1 VATAIGNKITLS
13 PRELPGEWYSPLPDL
28 PFELPPMMSPSGYP
42 VTARELAPLF
52 AGPAI
57 EQELGRRRRYRIP
70 KPVRAA
76 YARWRPTPMFRAE
89 RLERVLDT
97 PAKLFYKFEGGSP
110 CGSYES
116 NTAIP
121 QAFFVRQRGF
131 RRIITGGAGGI
142 WVAAIGHAAGLF
154 DIGSRVY
161 SVRSPDAGGIGQAVA
176 RLWDIDLVPSPSD
189 TTRIGSHALQ
199 SRGPHSGSI
208 ALALSEAYEEAT
220 LCDDAKFAMPT
231 LLNHTVLHQTIIGLE
246 ALRQLRS
253 VDEFPDAVIG
263 AIGGGAH
270 FAGLF
275 LPFLR
280 ARLDGAPVRFVA
292 VETASTPSLTRGR
305 YVYDSGDSAGQ
316 IPPVKMYTLGREYVP
331 PGIFAGGMRYHGVA
345 PIVSALYRYGHIEA
359 VVHRQRE
366 AFEAGLEFTR
376 AEGLLLAP
384 PSMYTLKE
392 VVDEAR
398 RCADEGA
405 SRTILFSV
413 TASAEFD
420 TSPYD
425 PLLAGEIEDEP
436 VAEDLLARS
445 LSNLPDA

>member
-1 VATAIGNKITLS
+1 VATTIGNKITLS
-13 PRELPGEWYSPLPDL
+13 PRELPGEWYNPRPDL

-42 VTARELAPLF
+42 ITARELAPLF

-57 EQELGRRRRYRIP
+57 DQELGRRRRYRIP
-70 KPVRAA
+70 RPVREA

-89 RLERVLDT
+89 RLERALET
-97 PAKLFYKFEGGSP
+97 PAKLYYKCEGDSP

-121 QAFFVRQRGF
+121 QAFYVRERGF
-131 RRIITGGAGGI
+131 KRIITGGAGGI

-154 DIGSRVY
+154 GIGSRVY
-161 SVRSPDAGGIGQAVA
+161 SVRSPDAGGVGRAVA
-176 RLWDIDLVPSPSD
+176 SLWDIDLVPSPSES
-189 TTRIGSHALQ
+189 TRIGGRALQ
-199 SRGPHSGSI
+199 SGGPHSGSV
-208 ALALSEAYEEAT
+208 ALALAEAYEEAT
-220 LCDDAKFAMPT
+220 VSDDAKFAMPT
-231 LLNHTVLHQTIIGLE
+231 LLNHTVLHQTVIGLE
-246 ALRQLRS
+246 AVKQLRA
-253 VDEFPDAVIG
+253 VGEAPDAVIG

-280 ARLDGAPVRFVA
+280 AKLDGAPVRFVA
-292 VETASTPSLTRGR
+292 VETASTPSLTRGK

-316 IPPVKMYTLGREYVP
+316 IPPVKMYTLGRDYAP

-345 PIVSALYRYGHIEA
+345 PIVSALYRYGHVEA
-359 VVHRQRE
+359 VAHRQRE
-366 AFEAGLEFTR
+366 AFEAGLQFTR

-384 PSMYTLKE
+384 QSMYTLKE
-392 VVDEAR
+392 VIDEAR
-398 RCADEGA
+398 RCKEDGA

-425 PLLAGEIEDEP
+425 PLLAGEIEDESP
-436 VAEDLLARS
+436 AEDLLKRS
-445 LSNLPDA
+445 LARLPDA